1 MNCRRC
7 EVLEQRLVTMESR
20 INSTDEI
27 VKILAETEALVI
39 ASDLILLILGIY
51 KDPKTKPTYCATALK
66 TDSPKIQEIL
76 NTLQCD
82 DSQKVLAADGLDFMI
97 GCRNSSVYSTPRSW
111 GTIAGKMAKVKCLL
125 KSLGTKEKIRGD
137 NPELYY
143 ACWVLEKYND
153 LWLQLEVPAPGI

>member
-1 MNCRRC
+1 
-7 EVLEQRLVTMESR
+7 MESNLLSR
-20 INSTDEI
+20 INSTDGI

-51 KDPKTKPTYCATALK
+51 KDPKTIPTYCATALK
-66 TDSPKIQEIL
+66 NDSPKIKKIL
-76 NTLQCD
+76 STLQCD

-97 GCRNSSVYSTPRSW
+97 GRRNSSVHSTPQSW
-111 GTIAGKMAKVKCLL
+111 ETIAGKMAKVKCLL

-153 LWLQLEVPAPGI
+153 LWLQLEVTAPGI